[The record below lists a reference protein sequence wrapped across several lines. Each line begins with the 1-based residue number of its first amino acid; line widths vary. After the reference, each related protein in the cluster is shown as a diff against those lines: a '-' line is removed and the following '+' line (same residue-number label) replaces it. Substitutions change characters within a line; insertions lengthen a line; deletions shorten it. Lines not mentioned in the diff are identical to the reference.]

1 LRLLTLFLVEKLQF
15 NLFKCGRLE
24 LFEVVYKKRK
34 NPTILGDLG
43 IWKGK
48 NGKRKKKLFS

>member
-1 LRLLTLFLVEKLQF
+1 MR
-15 NLFKCGRLE
+15 E

-34 NPTILGDLG
+34 NPTILEGDI